1 MKIGLSYSRC
11 VRDIVE
17 GKVDIADVLVIIAR
31 TDFDPR
37 DDKQWEGIW
46 QGYAGGSNRGSMIR
60 MLSGSNPEWS
70 GYDDEDEDLFRSVS
84 IELWESGKLHQ
95 PRQFGAHPR
104 RLPYYWLNTFLP
116 DDELDGNPAAK
127 TAFEK
132 FQMIAGL
139 ISAKPLRTE
148 HE

>member
-17 GKVDIADVLVIIAR
+17 GKVDIADVLVIVAR
-31 TDFDPR
+31 TDFDPNN
-37 DDKQWEGIW
+37 DQQWKGIW
-46 QGYAGGSNRGSMIR
+46 EGYAGGSNRGSMIR
-60 MLSGSNPEWS
+60 MFAGSNPEW
-70 GYDDEDEDLFRSVS
+70 GAYGDEDEDLFRSVS

-104 RLPYYWLNTFLP
+104 RMPYYWLETFLP
-116 DDELDGNPAAK
+116 DNELDANPAAK
-127 TAFEK
+127 KAFEK

-139 ISAKPLRTE
+139 TNGKPLKTE